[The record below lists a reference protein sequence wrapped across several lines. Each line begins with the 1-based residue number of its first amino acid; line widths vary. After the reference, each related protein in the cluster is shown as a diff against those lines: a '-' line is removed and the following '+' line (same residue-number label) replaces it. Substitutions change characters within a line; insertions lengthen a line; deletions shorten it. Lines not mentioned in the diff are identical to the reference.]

1 MKAQTDPLIGRQL
14 ANFRIDGLIKPGGMA
29 LVYYGHDVMLQRPV
43 AIKII
48 KVNEKTSP
56 ATADRFLQE
65 ARVVAAWWHEH
76 ITPVY
81 YADKEETLYYF
92 VMEYING
99 LDLMDLIARYREDD
113 ELIPHADVLR
123 IGEGVAA
130 ALDYAH
136 KKGVIHRDVKPSNV
150 LISKDGRVLLSDF
163 GLALAIDKGSQGE
176 IFGTPQYI
184 APEQAQRSDDAV
196 AQSDLYSL
204 AVTLYQMLT
213 GRLPFVDSSVSALV
227 WQQVN
232 DPPPP
237 PSSFNPYLGQAVDA
251 VLLKALAKEPTERYQ
266 TGAALMAALKTVLIP
281 STTAGQSPMSL
292 PPLPAA
298 VAMADGDMPSM
309 PSLSA
314 LSVVDR
320 IALQLE
326 LDGRKIPAAPLP
338 KRRKRGGRWLLLAL
352 LFLFL
357 LMGGVGLTAVLGI
370 NYLSNRQ
377 EATAQAALV
386 AMQTTAT
393 PSSTPLPTHTP
404 SPTPSPQPTA
414 TPSPAP
420 TKTATPAP
428 TTTPS
433 PVPTK
438 TLVPTAVFTGP
449 FLHLIYD
456 DYSFYLHN
464 LAGNPRI
471 AFENLAFEALNRDGM
486 PAGYLLQG
494 RRWGNIYPWLEPDKC
509 ARVEP
514 VFVPSLLRPAECTD
528 YNASLE
534 PPRDMDIIFWTP
546 RDDVQSFRVY
556 WQGTIIGYCS
566 IVAGLCDVQLPK

>member
-1 MKAQTDPLIGRQL
+1 MKEQNDPLIGRQL

-48 KVNEKTSP
+48 EVDELANP

-81 YADKEETLYYF
+81 YADREGSLYYF

-99 LDLMDLIARYREDD
+99 LDLMDLIARYGEDG

-123 IGEGVAA
+123 IGEAVAE

-136 KKGVIHRDVKPSNV
+136 EKGVIHRDVKPSNV

-163 GLALAIDKGSQGE
+163 GLALAVDRGSRGE

-184 APEQAQRSDDAV
+184 APEQARRSDDAV
-196 AQSDLYSL
+196 PQSDLYSL

-213 GRLPFVDSSVSALV
+213 GRLPFMDESVSALV

-232 DPPPP
+232 EPP
-237 PSSFNPYLGQAVDA
+237 PSPSSINPHLAQSVDA
-251 VLLKALAKEPTERYQ
+251 VMLKALAKKPTERYP
-266 TGAALMAALKTVLIP
+266 TGAALMAALRAALMLP
-281 STTAGQSPMSL
+281 ANAQSSMSL

-298 VAMADGDMPSM
+298 VAMAGDGMPSM

-326 LDGRKIPAAPLP
+326 LDGRDIPAAPLTQP
-338 KRRKRGGRWLLLAL
+338 KKRGGRWVLLVLLLL
-352 LFLFL
+352 LVGL
-357 LMGGVGLTAVLGI
+357 GLTAVYNRNYSI
-370 NYLSNRQ
+370 NQ
-377 EATAQAALV
+377 QDATAEAV
-386 AMQTTAT
+386 MMVVVPTMTNTRT
-393 PSSTPLPTHTP
+393 PSPTKTP
-404 SPTPSPQPTA
+404 SPTPSRQPTA
-414 TPSPAP
+414 TPSPVPP
-420 TKTATPAP
+420 TKTATPSP
-428 TTTPS
+428 TKTPS
-433 PVPTK
+433 PVPTV
-438 TLVPTAVFTGP
+438 TMMPTAVFSGP
-449 FLHLIYD
+449 PLHLIYD
-456 DYSFYLHN
+456 RNSFYLHSP
-464 LAGNPRI
+464 AGNRPI
-471 AFENLAFEALNRDGM
+471 LFENLVFEAINSTGA
-486 PAGYLLQG
+486 PSGYMLAG
-494 RRWGNIYPWLEPDKC
+494 RRWGNIYAWLEPNKC
-509 ARVEP
+509 ARIEP
-514 VFVPSLLRPAECTD
+514 VFMPSQLRPDECTD

-534 PPRDMDIIFWTP
+534 PPRDNEMIFWTP
-546 RDDVQSFRVY
+546 RENIQSFRAF
-556 WQGTIIGYCS
+556 WKGTLIGNCS
-566 IVAGLCDVQLPK
+566 IAAGFCDLQLPE